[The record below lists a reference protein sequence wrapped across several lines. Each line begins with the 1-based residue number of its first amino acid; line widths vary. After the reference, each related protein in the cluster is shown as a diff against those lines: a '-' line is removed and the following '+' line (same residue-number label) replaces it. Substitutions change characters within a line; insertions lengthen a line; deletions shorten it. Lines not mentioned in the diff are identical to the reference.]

1 MDNAHILC
9 AFMLCR
15 KAYDKSFKVD
25 AFGAV
30 LTPTLDLLTVSI
42 ILVLLGLFLL
52 FAFAFNGSVGVTFV
66 NYTFCASALSMLI
79 AGSIRSVRGNL
90 KSVQVFC
97 SMALA
102 LYLPMIWQ
110 RFNFSFSVDSVGL
123 TLDIFIVLFL
133 TFCITRKPKESV

>member
-1 MDNAHILC
+1 
-9 AFMLCR
+9 MLCH
-15 KAYDKSFKVD
+15 KEYNKSFKVD
-25 AFGAV
+25 AFGAA

>member
-1 MDNAHILC
+1 MCTQADTQDNC
-9 AFMLCR
+9 
-15 KAYDKSFKVD
+15 FKPLV
-25 AFGAV
+25 GTGEIQ
-30 LTPTLDLLTVSI
+30 LLNQTLDLLIMGI
-42 ILVLLGLFLL
+42 ILVMLGLFLL

-66 NYTFCASALSMLI
+66 NYTFGASALSMLI